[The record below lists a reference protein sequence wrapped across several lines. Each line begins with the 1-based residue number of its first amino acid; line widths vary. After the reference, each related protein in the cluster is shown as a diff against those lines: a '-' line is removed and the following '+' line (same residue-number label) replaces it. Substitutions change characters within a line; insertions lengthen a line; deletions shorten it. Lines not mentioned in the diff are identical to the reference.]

1 MAPKKRPSAS
11 IDHPPSDVSIRLE
24 CDRALVTL
32 QRGNHIKALKLI
44 KESISH
50 HSSDNIS
57 NHGSAIL
64 HRSLGDIHFKT
75 AALIGDSNTKRKHL
89 NHAAEAARQALAFS
103 KKSFDQESRIAFMTQ
118 ELKKLIEK
126 CNNVGDGN
134 SEKQDIEN
142 AGNGFLI
149 DTNEDI
155 VTLHEKRKEVESRVM
170 AARLLQE
177 KKLATFGSCSLENT
191 VKKRRKYAIPKRIP
205 LDVNRVTQIKGY
217 WKETMTGEMK
227 RGLLRVGIEDL
238 KAHFIN
244 NKLAKDFLKE
254 AIDFAKEHKKWK
266 FWVCCCCGDRSL
278 DSVSN
283 MRHLHSE
290 HIGSLSTVL
299 EANVPEIAD
308 DECVAMVK
316 NGVWKPV
323 DIAASVKIMENQSR
337 FETCDADS
345 DSAVDGIDD
354 TQNCHSAGTEYDP
367 QVFITRE
374 IDKFQRWPLCEDSK
388 RTELLERIHEALESL
403 LKKRC
408 LAESHCNELITFTMD
423 MMSNRIQVAQID
435 YYDLDATLLFIC
447 FLEASDLEIFL
458 RFLEEL
464 ANSCGLSCLS
474 WKNALD
480 DELKG
485 SQEFTSKER
494 IVFSSDF
501 SHLFLDERLLREEL
515 IPTTYQ
521 DAIADDGTAVSSA
534 SEIRESDDLP
544 DSDAFINWL
553 LTAGPAIGEQLEAWA
568 SLREVGRTQAIELFK
583 ILQMEFNCLHNTLKT
598 KRGNDLCSEVLE
610 NFKGGLHQENKKSE
624 QISLHDPQI
633 SYECCLSKLQKD
645 LEKNADP
652 RIEAFESALINSKL
666 KTVSKTL
673 KGQSDCTCIE
683 KRILMFQ
690 GQLGKEIYILDAKIL
705 AIKEVMRQTELKL
718 GVVSTYDYR
727 SIMVHLLKSFMQ
739 AQPED
744 IFDKDANE
752 KSEAATEALLE
763 ELALDSQTDMDR
775 GCGSVGKS
783 KFKKKK
789 KNRQKAKNI
798 KLAVPP
804 VFQETSG
811 SEEHLPFYEDKAQ
824 QTHDESCQIPEID
837 IRVSTSDELGQP
849 QEERLSLEERMLA
862 EALECQKKFENE
874 AQLKVDHA
882 EENKKTGEAIEED
895 VKEISAPVVYS
906 KNEEGNGSSEQQLL
920 EQFVSSSSICFGSI
934 RFMKMGYTKNS
945 WKEWASNEHQEDADD
960 DEDTEQNSH
969 FDVPST
975 SHTDWQR
982 SIETRLHGLQLEMQ
996 QLREELRKS
1005 FE

>member
-1 MAPKKRPSAS
+1 MAPKKRPSAYT
-11 IDHPPSDVSIRLE
+11 DPPPPSDASIMLE
-24 CDRALVTL
+24 CNRALAAL
-32 QRGNHIKALKLI
+32 HRGNHTKALKLI

-64 HRSLGDIHFKT
+64 HRALGHIYFNT
-75 AALIGDSNTKRKHL
+75 ATLIVDSNTKCKHL
-89 NHAAEAARQALAFS
+89 NHAAKAARQALAFS
-103 KKSFDQESRIAFMTQ
+103 KKSIPLALFHAEVLFELAVIRDDNKGHQEVIQECERALMIEDPTDPIKDSIFEEDIIRQRTDLLTQESRIEFMTQ
-118 ELKKLIEK
+118 EVKKLIEK

-134 SEKQDIEN
+134 SEKQD
-142 AGNGFLI
+142 
-149 DTNEDI
+149 
-155 VTLHEKRKEVESRVM
+155 VEK
-170 AARLLQE
+170 QD
-177 KKLATFGSCSLENT
+177 NT
-191 VKKRRKYAIPKRIP
+191 VEERRKYANPKRIP
-205 LDVNRVTQIKGY
+205 LDVNRVTQIKSY
-217 WKETMTGEMK
+217 WNETCTAEMK
-227 RGLLRVGIEDL
+227 RGLLRVDIEDL
-238 KAHFIN
+238 KAHFN
-244 NKLAKDFLKE
+244 KNKLAKDVLKE
-254 AIDFAKEHKKWK
+254 AIDFAKEQSQWK
-266 FWVCCCCGDRSL
+266 FCVCCCCGDWFL
-278 DSVSN
+278 DSSSN
-283 MRHLHSE
+283 MRHLNSE
-290 HIGSLSTVL
+290 HMGSLWTEL

-388 RTELLERIHEALESL
+388 RTQLLERIHEALESL

-408 LAESHCNELITFTMD
+408 LAESHCNELITTMD

-501 SHLFLDERLLREEL
+501 SHLFLDERLLSEEL

-521 DAIADDGTAVSSA
+521 DAIADDGTA
-534 SEIRESDDLP
+534 
-544 DSDAFINWL
+544 
-553 LTAGPAIGEQLEAWA
+553 
-568 SLREVGRTQAIELFK
+568 
-583 ILQMEFNCLHNTLKT
+583 NTLKT
-598 KRGNDLCSEVLE
+598 KRGNDLCCEVLE
-610 NFKGGLHQENKKSE
+610 NFKGEFHQENKKSE
-624 QISLHDPQI
+624 QISEHDPQI

-645 LEKNADP
+645 LEKNADL
-652 RIEAFESALINSKL
+652 RIDAFESAFINSRL
-666 KTVSKTL
+666 KTIAKIWQ
-673 KGQSDCTCIE
+673 GQSDCTCIE
-683 KRILMFQ
+683 KESSCLKGT
-690 GQLGKEIYILDAKIL
+690 GQRDFILDAKIL

-718 GVVSTYDYR
+718 GLVSTYDYR

-739 AQPED
+739 AQLED
-744 IFDKDANE
+744 IFDKDAKE

-775 GCGSVGKS
+775 GCGNVGKS

-804 VFQETSG
+804 VLQETSG
-811 SEEHLPFYEDKAQ
+811 STEHLPFYEDKAQ
-824 QTHDESCQIPEID
+824 QTHEESCQLPEID